1 LRFRVI
7 AVIIIILAAAAALII
22 YTRSGRVFNA
32 CPVKPNETVIRS
44 EGKDVCS
51 LSGRDSDEASASA
64 GRTGSEEAD
73 TIGEPADTGEGEAF
87 SDDPSAEGFA
97 FPEYCGEPCVE
108 LNGNIPDF
116 TDEEKET
123 FTGEFYSDLDELGRC
138 GPAQAMLE
146 KSMMPL
152 EERGEIGDIKP
163 SGWNQAKYP
172 GIVDSD
178 PPFLYNRCHLIAYAL
193 TGQNA
198 NEKNLITG
206 TRYMNIDG
214 MLPFEQLTIYNM
226 YRLGGH
232 ILYRVTPRFRE
243 DELVARGVEME
254 AWSVEDNGAG
264 LCFHVYVF
272 NVQPGIEIDYSDGSS
287 READN

>member
-1 LRFRVI
+1 MRFRIV
-7 AVIIIILAAAAALII
+7 AVIIIILAAAAALIT
-22 YTRSGRVFNA
+22 YARSGRVFNVI
-32 CPVKPNETVIRS
+32 PVNRS
-44 EGKDVCS
+44 E
-51 LSGRDSDEASASA
+51 E
-64 GRTGSEEAD
+64 
-73 TIGEPADTGEGEAF
+73 
-87 SDDPSAEGFA
+87 SAEIISAEQKEEREFSSDSSFEDFA
-97 FPEYCGEPCVE
+97 FPEYSGEPYIVI
-108 LNGNIPDF
+108 NGNLPDF

-123 FTGEFYSDLDELGRC
+123 FTGESYSDLDELGRC

-152 EERGEIGDIKP
+152 EERGEIGDIRP

-172 GIVDSD
+172 GIVDSE
-178 PPFLYNRCHLIAYAL
+178 PPFLFNRCHLIAYAL

-198 NEKNLITG
+198 NENNLITG
-206 TRYMNIDG
+206 TRYMNLEG
-214 MLPFEQLTIYNM
+214 MFPFESQVIYHL
-226 YRLGGH
+226 YRPGARV
-232 ILYRVTPRFRE
+232 LYRVTPRFYA
-243 DELVARGVEME
+243 DELTARGVEME